1 MTWFMSNFVVN
12 IETKDMVNSGGNL
25 LRILLALILVF
36 AGWSCEAGS
45 NGKQPLT
52 QENVKSDVTE
62 ENTTVKVGA
71 ARTDQYL
78 DKLKGKRVA
87 LLSNHTGM
95 VDDEHTLD
103 LLLRNG
109 VNVTTIFSPEH
120 GFRGSAD
127 AGEHVTSS
135 VDEATGIPIASLYDG
150 KTRMPS
156 AATMGKFDV
165 IVTDLQD
172 VGLRFYTY
180 YITMMDLMNAA
191 AKYDK
196 EFIVF
201 DRPNPNGMTV
211 DGPVL
216 DMKYRSGV
224 GRLPIPAVHGMTL
237 GELALMINGEGWL
250 NGGAKTDLTVVPV
263 EGYTHSTRYELPV
276 APSPNLPDMK
286 SVYLYPSTCL
296 FEGTVMSLGRG
307 TDRPFQMYG
316 HPDMKGGDFV
326 FTPESRKGAKN
337 PPLLGQKC
345 NGVDLGGLDDETIIA
360 AGMDPTYVIDA
371 YNRMGKP
378 AKFFTNFFNL
388 LAGSDELRRQIESGM
403 SADSIKALW
412 QPGIEKFRKQRA
424 PYLLYPEN

>member
-1 MTWFMSNFVVN
+1 
-12 IETKDMVNSGGNL
+12 MVNSGGNL

-52 QENVKSDVTE
+52 QENVKSDGTE

-95 VDDEHTLD
+95 VDNEHTLD

-263 EGYTHSTRYELPV
+263 AGETHSTRYERPV
-276 APSPNLPDMK
+276 APTPNLPDM
-286 SVYLYPSTCL
+286 
-296 FEGTVMSLGRG
+296 
-307 TDRPFQMYG
+307 
-316 HPDMKGGDFV
+316 
-326 FTPESRKGAKN
+326 
-337 PPLLGQKC
+337 
-345 NGVDLGGLDDETIIA
+345 
-360 AGMDPTYVIDA
+360 
-371 YNRMGKP
+371 
-378 AKFFTNFFNL
+378 
-388 LAGSDELRRQIESGM
+388 
-403 SADSIKALW
+403 
-412 QPGIEKFRKQRA
+412 
-424 PYLLYPEN
+424 